1 MGIITLLNNPDEFET
16 IPTLNRVQLID
27 DAFSFSQIG
36 ELDYGITFQL
46 LKYLNHEK
54 EYVPWMAA
62 FGGLGPINQL
72 MKRTPNQGLFQV
84 RKNFYFYFFKLITI
98 SRGPSNGVQINI
110 VIRCRNICNVCWPL
124 CTKDSEI

>member
-46 LKYLNHEK
+46 LKYLKHEK
-54 EYVPWMAA
+54 EYVPWLAA
-62 FGGLGPINQL
+62 LGGLGPINQL

-84 RKNFYFYFFKLITI
+84 RKNIVFIFFKLFVLV
-98 SRGPSNGVQINI
+98 PSDGVQINI
-110 VIRCRNICNVCWPL
+110 AIRYRTICNVCWQI